1 MPYNYYL
8 KYLIT
13 LNLSN
18 KKIIERMKSLGF
30 EVSKDRIE
38 GLKKSMMLPE
48 IFKDYS
54 EGKQVDE
61 KYIMKYARKF
71 GIKEIWRYKLYK
83 KPRDFK
89 DTFLLLEDRSARLI
103 PVILTIKGD
112 KFVHESMRKLG
123 FEYSKKSIELMLYY
137 FFNPEKT
144 SLKGWKE
151 YFKSIPKARDLLDQ
165 PLNYI
170 RYKFGLAPKM
180 DYPAILQDL
189 MHLSYYKSK
198 ENMAHDDRDHVNI
211 AKKFAD
217 VAIKAGEKL
226 QKYGGKDTETF
237 LDDVVIEFENAEIDI
252 PDIKEI
258 SDEEHEGGPQL
269 NII

>member
-18 KKIIERMKSLGF
+18 KKIIEKMKSLGF

-38 GLKKSMMLPE
+38 GLRKSMMLPE

-61 KYIMKYARKF
+61 KYIIKYARKF
-71 GIKEIWRYKLYK
+71 GIKEIWRYKLHK

-89 DTFLLLEDRSARLI
+89 DTFLLLEDRNARLI

-137 FFNPEKT
+137 FFNPERT

-151 YFKSIPKARDLLDQ
+151 YFKSIPKACLLYTSPSPRD
-165 PLNYI
+165 
-170 RYKFGLAPKM
+170 
-180 DYPAILQDL
+180 
-189 MHLSYYKSK
+189 
-198 ENMAHDDRDHVNI
+198 
-211 AKKFAD
+211 
-217 VAIKAGEKL
+217 
-226 QKYGGKDTETF
+226 
-237 LDDVVIEFENAEIDI
+237 
-252 PDIKEI
+252 
-258 SDEEHEGGPQL
+258 
-269 NII
+269 

>member
-18 KKIIERMKSLGF
+18 KKIIEKINSLGF
-30 EVSKDRIE
+30 DVSKDRIE
-38 GLKKSMMLPE
+38 GLKKGMMIPK
-48 IFKDYS
+48 IFKEYADG
-54 EGKQVDE
+54 ENVDE
-61 KYIMKYARKF
+61 KYILKYANKF
-71 GIKEIWRYKLYK
+71 GIKEIWRYKLHK

-89 DTFLLLEDRSARLI
+89 DTFLLLEDRNARLI

-123 FEYSKKSIELMLYY
+123 YEYSKKSIELMLYY
-137 FFNPEKT
+137 FFNIERT

-151 YFKSIPKARDLLDQ
+151 YFKDIPKAKELLDQ
-165 PLNYI
+165 PLDYI
-170 RYKFGLAPKM
+170 RYKFGLSPKM

-189 MHLSYYKSK
+189 MHLSYFKSK
-198 ENMAHDDRDHVNI
+198 ENLSFEDKEHINI
-211 AKKFAD
+211 AKKLAD

-237 LDDVVIEFENAEIDI
+237 LDDVIIEFENAEINI

-258 SDEEHEGGPQL
+258 SEEEHEEGPQL